1 MKFVIIFALF
11 LLPSL
16 FAQLHTPLEQELVQD
31 IDDYQLDEF
40 SLTEAAFILSG
51 VDDPDSLD
59 KYLSWYDGL
68 LQTLRD
74 YNLDRHDRIASASK
88 VFSYLHGVWLLTYKE
103 EATTLLSVVNE
114 KRYNCVAGT
123 ILYNL
128 ICQDLGWPTEAFE
141 TPSHT
146 YTIFPDFGDDIT
158 VENTSPVGF
167 NIMRNLR
174 DYSRHLLQYYPQSEA
189 LQIGLDRLYA
199 YENSRGRKINN
210 TELLGLLAYN
220 RAYFSDKAGHYRQAY
235 DFVLLAQKFNRD
247 SRSNINFEIGL
258 YYRWGK
264 QLVERQD
271 YQSAFRVFAD
281 AAGRYWENSD
291 FAKNCKYAF
300 QLAQKNNWQNKEWA
314 SFQSLTDEMLGLEL
328 LDDKELES
336 LKAYMFNWIQFYQ
349 AQKTPEQTRVMTSY
363 WKEIFP
369 EDEFLKS
376 LP

>member
-11 LLPSL
+11 LLPPL
-16 FAQLHTPLEQELVQD
+16 LAQWDTALEQELVQD

-51 VDDPDSLD
+51 ANQPDSLD
-59 KYLSWYDGL
+59 KYIAWYDEL

-74 YNLDRHDRIASASK
+74 YNLDLHDRIASASK
-88 VFSYLHGVWLLTYKE
+88 VFSYLHGAWLLTYKE

-128 ICQDLGWPTEAFE
+128 ICADLGWPTEAFE
-141 TPSHT
+141 TPTHT

-158 VENTSPVGF
+158 VENTSPIGF
-167 NIMRNLR
+167 NIMRSLR
-174 DYSRHLLQYYPQSEA
+174 DYSRYLLQYYPQSEA
-189 LQIGLDRLYA
+189 LQIGLDRIYA
-199 YENSRGRKINN
+199 YENSKGRKINN

-220 RAYFSDKAGHYRQAY
+220 RAYFADKAGHFRQAY

-247 SRSNINFEIGL
+247 SRSNVNFEIGL

-264 QLVERQD
+264 QLVEQQD
-271 YQSAFRVFAD
+271 YQSAFHLFAD
-281 AAGRYWENSD
+281 ASGRYWENSD
-291 FAKNCKYAF
+291 FSKNCKYAF

-314 SFQSLTDEMLGLEL
+314 SFQSLTDEMLALEL

-349 AQKTPEQTRVMTSY
+349 AQKTPEQTRAMTHY
-363 WKEIFP
+363 WKDIFP
-369 EDEFLKS
+369 DDSFLNS